1 MSHPLQYIYHMYS
14 TCTEVYIPHP
24 LQDVLMSSPNT
35 MPYPRPVVYVHVLY
49 MWYMW
54 YMYLCTCAV
63 HVLYIHVCMWVVTL
77 CSVYAHTGFSCIEST
92 EACGFPNTVYM
103 HVQETVNAKV
113 NVRAHVN
120 TM

>member
-1 MSHPLQYIYHMYS
+1 MSHPLQYIYHMYRG

-35 MPYPRPVVYVHVLY
+35 MPYPRPVVYVPLY
-49 MWYMW
+49 MWYI
-54 YMYLCTCAV
+54 YLCTCAV
-63 HVLYIHVCMWVVTL
+63 HVLYIYTCVHVG
-77 CSVYAHTGFSCIEST
+77 SAHTGFSCIEST